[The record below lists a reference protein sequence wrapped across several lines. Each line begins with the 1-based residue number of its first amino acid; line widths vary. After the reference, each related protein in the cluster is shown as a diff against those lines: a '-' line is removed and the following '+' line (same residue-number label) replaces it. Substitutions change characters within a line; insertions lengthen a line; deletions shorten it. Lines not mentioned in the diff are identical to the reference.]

1 MHADAAA
8 PIADDRLGSSR
19 VVGDGNGFGEGKVI
33 AAVGGEEERKVE

>member
-19 VVGDGNGFGEGKVI
+19 VGGGNGFGEGTKVI

>member
-19 VVGDGNGFGEGKVI
+19 VGGGNGFGEGKVI